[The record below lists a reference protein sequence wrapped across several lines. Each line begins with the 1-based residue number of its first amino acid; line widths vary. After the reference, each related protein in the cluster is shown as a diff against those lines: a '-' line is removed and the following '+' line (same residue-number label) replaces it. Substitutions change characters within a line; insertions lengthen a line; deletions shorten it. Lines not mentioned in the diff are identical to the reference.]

1 MENSIQGN
9 TVSMLN
15 SNAATIDSSRF
26 YCESKLKT
34 WNLLEPDEQMDA
46 EFLDGIW
53 SEYLRSG
60 ADKTR
65 AGIQFK
71 KSLLKATK
79 QIQRRLDLTNKG
91 RKYKDVEFPEI
102 TEDGRVLDVIENV
115 ETLCSAYEI
124 SVRYNIM
131 CHDVEIKIPGL
142 TLDKRLPVNE
152 ATLSAVRDFF
162 VVHGIATTNISSLIL
177 QLACQNAYHPV
188 IDWMD
193 GLEWD
198 GQSRFDDFA
207 GIFNLS
213 DEANI
218 QVVKMYLHK
227 WLIQCVAA
235 LYRQDYR
242 LQGIL
247 TLLGAQGGRQLEIF
261 FPI

>member
-162 VVHGIATTNISSLIL
+162 VVHGIATTNISPLIL
-177 QLACQNAYHPV
+177 
-188 IDWMD
+188 
-193 GLEWD
+193 
-198 GQSRFDDFA
+198 
-207 GIFNLS
+207 
-213 DEANI
+213 
-218 QVVKMYLHK
+218 
-227 WLIQCVAA
+227 
-235 LYRQDYR
+235 
-242 LQGIL
+242 
-247 TLLGAQGGRQLEIF
+247 
-261 FPI
+261 